1 MWKNLFGR
9 TWLKFGCKWAP
20 LRQRVTASLLQQ
32 TLMMRWHLTQA
43 DYLDT
48 YVQIKTLSQVLPCS
62 RHTLSCCAAMCSL
75 LTSGGIIPLLDGG
88 MRTRKSGLRLPIPM
102 FPPGGGGDLVG
113 MTLPRPLPLGELR
126 MPGEP
131 LGLTKPFP
139 VEVHDDRNTSSNH
152 QVWLTTLTVIKPT
165 SHTAPFSRHCTQR

>member
-1 MWKNLFGR
+1 M
-9 TWLKFGCKWAP
+9 
-20 LRQRVTASLLQQ
+20 
-32 TLMMRWHLTQA
+32 TQA
-43 DYLDT
+43 AYPEMD
-48 YVQIKTLSQVLPCS
+48 VQIKSWSEVLPCS
-62 RHTLSCCAAMCSL
+62 RHTLSGYAAMCSQ

-126 MPGEP
+126 TPGEP

-139 VEVHDDRNTSSNH
+139 AEVQSDRNTSSNH
-152 QVWLTTLTVIKPT
+152 QV
-165 SHTAPFSRHCTQR
+165 